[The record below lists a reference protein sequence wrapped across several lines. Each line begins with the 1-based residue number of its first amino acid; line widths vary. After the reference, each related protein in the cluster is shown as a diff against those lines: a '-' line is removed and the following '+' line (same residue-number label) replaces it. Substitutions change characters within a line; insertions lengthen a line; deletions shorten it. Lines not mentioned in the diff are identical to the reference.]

1 MKIILSI
8 AIFIV
13 SLVGCQTERPTFKVM
28 QLSVINNK
36 PCFLIPADI
45 AGKKDRLVSNGIMVS
60 FLDGSHWKTISPS
73 GVNSA
78 ERSVSIG
85 ECTQWPDIEWKPG
98 EYSVL
103 MRVNNTSKENSTRL
117 RSDFTLTIDESGK
130 ISYDEK

>member
-1 MKIILSI
+1 MKRLLSI

-13 SLVGCQTERPTFKVM
+13 SLVGCQTERPTFEVM

-78 ERSVSIG
+78 ERSVSPG
-85 ECTQWPDIEWKPG
+85 ECTQWPAIEWKTG

>member
-1 MKIILSI
+1 MKRILSI

-13 SLVGCQTERPTFKVM
+13 SLVGCQTERPTFEVM

-78 ERSVSIG
+78 ERSVSPG
-85 ECTQWPDIEWKPG
+85 ECTQWPAIEWKTG